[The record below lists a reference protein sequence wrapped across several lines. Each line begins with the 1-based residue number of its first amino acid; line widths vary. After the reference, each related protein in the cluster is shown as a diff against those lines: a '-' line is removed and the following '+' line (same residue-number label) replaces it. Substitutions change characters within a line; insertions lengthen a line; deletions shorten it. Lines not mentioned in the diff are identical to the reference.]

1 MSVQPVVPFS
11 SENRDPPEEL
21 TKRAKACYDC
31 LFSCF
36 SCFCCNSLIN
46 TIANVVLFA
55 GLETLNS
62 LVIIGGRNQKKIQ
75 SLKVSGIPLF
85 NEFTILFGFAGS
97 ITTLIMRII
106 KKLNNCIANK
116 ILYVHAIISKY
127 ICYISLFLNIYDFIM
142 NSCVFR
148 EYNFLEFTYEKK
160 DSDEETEEDKKY
172 QYQYI
177 SELLNFSEYSDITI
191 KHGYYYDLYTFT
203 YNQSIDVFPFI
214 GLEKSPQGSDYFKI
228 SDLSNDREIS
238 KEFGFHTIGLIILYL
253 LIGRTLN
260 SEIKRISN
268 LVDSRIS
275 IDTFLVEAGKFISSF
290 TKKSFSFLKFII
302 SLGTNMNLIF
312 TIELFLSIAGI
323 IFAFIR
329 KENFPDTIIK
339 HNYICN
345 KESSVYIYLYFF
357 PLGMILLCFLMEGL
371 EKRYCP
377 CCYRPMTPR
386 QIMISFEI
394 LFYIFSVPSAIFAF
408 IYSLPSFLSAKYFL
422 YNKPYLYLNRW
433 ISQKSNLTYGEFS
446 GADIIFNN
454 LNISLLLNIK
464 WDSINDSSIPIAY
477 KIPFPEG
484 IYHNKFDTALFLV
497 DFFITM
503 IFIILAFFPLF
514 GWVGKF
520 KVLNY
525 NLLFKNE
532 QAVFENIENHP
543 IEIIGE
549 GCKREL
555 SKSKSVENLVITV
568 KNQKDIA

>member
-21 TKRAKACYDC
+21 TKREKACYDC

-55 GLETLNS
+55 GLGTLNS

-75 SLKVSGIPLF
+75 SLKVSAIPLF
-85 NEFTILFGFAGS
+85 NEFTILFGFPGS
-97 ITTLIMRII
+97 FTTLIMRII

-160 DSDEETEEDKKY
+160 NFDEETEEDKKY
-172 QYQYI
+172 HYQYI
-177 SELLNFSEYSDITI
+177 SELLNFSEYSNRTI
-191 KHGYYYDLYTFT
+191 NHGSYYDLHTFT

-214 GLEKSPQGSDYFKI
+214 GLEKPPQGSDYFKI

-275 IDTFLVEAGKFISSF
+275 IDTSLVEAGKFICSF

-302 SLGTNMNLIF
+302 SLGSNMKLIF
-312 TIELFLSIAGI
+312 TIEFFLSIAGI
-323 IFAFIR
+323 IFASIR

-345 KESSVYIYLYFF
+345 KENSVYLFLYFF
-357 PLGMILLCFLMEGL
+357 PIVTLVLCCLMNGMI
-371 EKRYCP
+371 KRYCP
-377 CCYRPMTPR
+377 CCYRPITPR
-386 QIMISFEI
+386 HIMIMFEI
-394 LFYIFSVPSAIFAF
+394 LFYMYSVPSAIFAF

-422 YNKPYLYLNRW
+422 YNKPYLYLNSW

-446 GADIIFNN
+446 GANIFFNN

-477 KIPFPEG
+477 KIPFPVG

-497 DFFITM
+497 DFFISL
-503 IFIILAFFPLF
+503 IFIILAFVPLF
-514 GWVGKF
+514 GWVGKI

-525 NLLFKNE
+525 DLLYKNE
-532 QAVFENIENHP
+532 QAVLENIEIHH

-549 GCKREL
+549 GWKREL
-555 SKSKSVENLVITV
+555 ISV
-568 KNQKDIA
+568 KKQKDIA

>member
-1 MSVQPVVPFS
+1 MSVQTVVPFS
-11 SENRDPPEEL
+11 SENRDSPEEL
-21 TKRAKACYDC
+21 TKREKSCYDC

-62 LVIIGGRNQKKIQ
+62 LVIIGGRNQKKIE
-75 SLKVSGIPLF
+75 SSKISGIPLF
-85 NEFTILFGFAGS
+85 NEFTILFGLAGS
-97 ITTLIMRII
+97 LTTLIMRII

-116 ILYVHAIISKY
+116 ILYIHAIISKY

-160 DSDEETEEDKKY
+160 DSDKETEEDKKY
-172 QYQYI
+172 YYQYI
-177 SELLNFSEYSDITI
+177 SELLNYSEYSNRRI
-191 KHGYYYDLYTFT
+191 KEGSYYDLYTFT

-214 GLEKSPQGSDYFKI
+214 GLEKSPKGSDYFKI

-268 LVDSRIS
+268 LIDSRIS
-275 IDTFLVEAGKFISSF
+275 IDTFLEEADKFFSSCN
-290 TKKSFSFLKFII
+290 KKSFSFLKCII
-302 SLGTNMNLIF
+302 CLGTNMNLIYI
-312 TIELFLSIAGI
+312 IEFFLSVAGI

-345 KESSVYIYLYFF
+345 KESSVYMFLYFF
-357 PLGMILLCFLMEGL
+357 PIGVLVLCVLMNGIGKE
-371 EKRYCP
+371 YCP
-377 CCYRPMTPR
+377 CCYRPITPR
-386 QIMISFEI
+386 QIMITFEI
-394 LFYIFSVPSAIFAF
+394 LFYMYSVPSAFFAF
-408 IYSLPSFLSAKYFL
+408 IYSLPSFLSAKYIL

-433 ISQKSNLTYGEFS
+433 ISQKSNLTYAEFN
-446 GADIIFNN
+446 GANIFFNN
-454 LNISLLLNIK
+454 LNISLLLDIK
-464 WDSINDSSIPIAY
+464 WDSVNDSSIPIAY

-484 IYHNKFDTALFLV
+484 IYHNKFDAALFLV
-497 DFFITM
+497 DFFISLS
-503 IFIILAFFPLF
+503 FIILAFVPLF

-520 KVLNY
+520 KELNY
-525 NLLFKNE
+525 DLLNKND
-532 QAVFENIENHP
+532 QSVLENIENHQ

-555 SKSKSVENLVITV
+555 SKSK
-568 KNQKDIA
+568 A

>member
-1 MSVQPVVPFS
+1 
-11 SENRDPPEEL
+11 
-21 TKRAKACYDC
+21 
-31 LFSCF
+31 
-36 SCFCCNSLIN
+36 
-46 TIANVVLFA
+46 
-55 GLETLNS
+55 
-62 LVIIGGRNQKKIQ
+62 
-75 SLKVSGIPLF
+75 
-85 NEFTILFGFAGS
+85 
-97 ITTLIMRII
+97 MRII

-116 ILYVHAIISKY
+116 ILYIHAIISKY

-148 EYNFLEFTYEKK
+148 EYNFLEFTYEK
-160 DSDEETEEDKKY
+160 Y
-172 QYQYI
+172 HYQYI
-177 SELLNFSEYSDITI
+177 SELLNFSEYSDRTI
-191 KHGYYYDLYTFT
+191 KHGSYYDLYTFT

-214 GLEKSPQGSDYFKI
+214 ELKNLPEGSDYFKI

-275 IDTFLVEAGKFISSF
+275 LDTFLVEAGKFVSSF
-290 TKKSFSFLKFII
+290 TKK

-312 TIELFLSIAGI
+312 TIEFILSIAGI

-345 KESSVYIYLYFF
+345 KETSVYIFLYFF
-357 PLGMILLCFLMEGL
+357 PIGTLLLCCLMKGV
-371 EKRYCP
+371 EKKCCP
-377 CCYRPMTPR
+377 CCFRPMTPR
-386 QIMISFEI
+386 QIMITFEI
-394 LFYIFSVPSAIFAF
+394 LFYIYSVPSAIFAF

-446 GADIIFNN
+446 GADIFFNN
-454 LNISLLLNIK
+454 LNSSLLLNIK

-497 DFFITM
+497 DFFISM
-503 IFIILAFFPLF
+503 IFIILTFVPLF

-520 KVLNY
+520 KVLNFD
-525 NLLFKNE
+525 LLYENE
-532 QAVFENIENHP
+532 QAVLENIENHP

-555 SKSKSVENLVITV
+555 SKSKSFENLVISV
-568 KNQKDIA
+568 RKQKDIA